1 MARAYATKVVNL
13 VRSDEDGTA
22 ANERRRLEAAE
33 HIVEVLGQMK
43 GPAMKIGQMASVLDL
58 GGLPP
63 EEMERLQAKLGE
75 LRDQAP
81 HASFKEMRKVIE
93 DDLGEPIEHVFDEFN
108 PDAVAAASI
117 GQVYRG
123 RLHDGR
129 DVAVKVQ
136 YPRVDAA
143 VHADLQSLSLIMRA
157 AKRLAPGLDPA
168 TAASE
173 LRERIGE
180 ELDYEHE
187 AQAQR
192 AFARRWRG
200 HPFVVIPEVVTS
212 LCRTRVL
219 VTEWIDGIG
228 FEQIKAAPQ
237 ATRDRVGET
246 VLRFFLGSLYRFGQF
261 SGDPHP
267 GNFRLMGDGRVAF
280 LDFGMTKTVAR
291 SRIEAELGVIR
302 AALEH
307 DGDAVQA
314 GLASLGFFAQDDPRF
329 DPAHVLEHVRAINA
343 WYVDDEPVTLTPHY
357 VSSLLAHAG
366 DPRSKYWDLVRNETV
381 PAESLLSSR
390 MQVMALAAIGQLR
403 ARANW
408 HGVMFEWLYGSPP
421 TTPLG
426 AAEAEFFTGDR
437 DGYISHRG
445 RWAEV
450 EARRPVRRRGA
461 EQLRRTGQPGP
472 HPAASSP
479 TVGP

>member
-1 MARAYATKVVNL
+1 MQALPTGRVRRTAKIGGLVGGEVARAYATKAVNL
-13 VRSDEDGTA
+13 VRSEEDRTA
-22 ANERRRLEAAE
+22 ANGRRRLEAAD
-33 HIVEVLGQMK
+33 HIVEVLGRMK
-43 GPAMKIGQMASVLDL
+43 GPAMKIGQMASVMDL

-63 EEMERLQAKLGE
+63 DEVDRLHAKLGE

-81 HASFKEMRKVIE
+81 QASFKEMRKVIE
-93 DDLGEPIEHVFDEFN
+93 DDLGDPIDDVFAEFN

-117 GQVYRG
+117 GQVYRA
-123 RLHDGR
+123 RLHSGR
-129 DVAVKVQ
+129 EVAVKVQ
-136 YPRVDAA
+136 YPGVAAA
-143 VHADLQSLSLIMRA
+143 VHADLQSLGLIMRA
-157 AKRLAPGLDPA
+157 AKRFAPGIDPA
-168 TAASE
+168 ATAFE

-200 HPFVVIPEVVTS
+200 HPFIVIPDVVTRM
-212 LCRTRVL
+212 CRARVL

-228 FEQIKAAPQ
+228 FEQIKQAPP

-267 GNFRLMGDGRVAF
+267 GNLRLMADGRVAF

-302 AALEH
+302 AALEQN
-307 DGDAVQA
+307 GDAVHA
-314 GLASLGFFAQDDPRF
+314 GLAALGFFALDDPRF
-329 DPAHVLEHVRAINA
+329 DPAHVLQHVRAINA
-343 WYVDDEPVTLTPHY
+343 WYVDDEPVTLSPQY

-366 DPRSKYWDLVRNETV
+366 DPRSQSWDLMRNETI

-390 MQVMALAAIGQLR
+390 MQVMTLAAIGQLS

-408 HGVMFEWLYGSPP
+408 HRVMAEWLYGSRP
-421 TTPLG
+421 TSPLG
-426 AAEAEFFTGDR
+426 VAEAEFFESR
-437 DGYISHRG
+437 D
-445 RWAEV
+445 
-450 EARRPVRRRGA
+450 VRSS
-461 EQLRRTGQPGP
+461 LRADAPNG
-472 HPAASSP
+472 
-479 TVGP
+479 